1 MSTHIDRSDFCI
13 YEMNLKK
20 RAIVS
25 GRPHSA
31 IIKRNVKADEN
42 TFDKDNNAATLGGVA
57 VAHIDGGRH
66 QTKEFELF
74 QPTFSGIS
82 NATLTT
88 KSC

>member
-1 MSTHIDRSDFCI
+1 M
-13 YEMNLKK
+13 
-20 RAIVS
+20 S

-74 QPTFSGIS
+74 QPTFYGIS
-82 NATLTT
+82 NATLTA

>member
-1 MSTHIDRSDFCI
+1 M
-13 YEMNLKK
+13 
-20 RAIVS
+20 S

-82 NATLTT
+82 NATLKAIYIRLAD
-88 KSC
+88 KSHVDGNTM